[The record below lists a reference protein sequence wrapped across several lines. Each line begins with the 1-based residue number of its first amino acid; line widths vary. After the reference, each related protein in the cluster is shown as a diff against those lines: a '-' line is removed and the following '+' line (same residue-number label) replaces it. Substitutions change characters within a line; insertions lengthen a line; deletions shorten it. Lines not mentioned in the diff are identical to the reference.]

1 MRNDRICIAVKG
13 HFQMAAGLTS
23 SYSLSYG
30 GNAECRVTLTLFTDV
45 TNSAQLKE
53 QASTGLIPAAL
64 LNTALVSIEYIML
77 CVGMVKMAGC
87 LSS

>member
-1 MRNDRICIAVKG
+1 MDG
-13 HFQMAAGLTS
+13 MAAGLTS

-30 GNAECRVTLTLFTDV
+30 GSAECRVTLALFTNV

-64 LNTALVSIEYIML
+64 LNTALVS
-77 CVGMVKMAGC
+77 K
-87 LSS
+87 LSKISR